1 MRNLLALLILSL
13 IVLAGVG
20 YYKEW
25 YSFKAFAA
33 PDGHKTYSVDVDT
46 KKIQDAVNTGK
57 KEVSDVLHGK

>member
-1 MRNLLALLILSL
+1 MRNLLALVALAV
-13 IVLAGVG
+13 IVLAGLG

-25 YSFKAFAA
+25 YTFKAVAA
-33 PDGHKTYSVDVDT
+33 PDGHKTYTVDVDA